1 MEIDYKFAIDND
13 LNTFEYNSLNTTF
26 LLGNFKSSFE
36 FLEENGEM
44 EDANIFFK
52 LYFI

>member
-26 LLGNFKSSFE
+26 YQETLNQV
-36 FLEENGEM
+36 
-44 EDANIFFK
+44 
-52 LYFI
+52 